1 MARRDCK
8 SFPFKLRN
16 AIWLSQLFF
25 GQFAVCR
32 LIWMSLYSAL
42 AAHIAKI
49 LNELPDVLIEA
60 QLQDDEGLNTTSTTY
75 KPYEDDDFSAYPIY
89 YIIAVS
95 MALFKVLT
103 ILASLSYGYIV
114 RRQKTSN
121 SGAYRFWELHLH
133 FIFKTTFCWESIV

>member
-1 MARRDCK
+1 
-8 SFPFKLRN
+8 
-16 AIWLSQLFF
+16 
-25 GQFAVCR
+25 
-32 LIWMSLYSAL
+32 MSLYSAL

-121 SGAYRFWELHLH
+121 SGAYRF
-133 FIFKTTFCWESIV
+133 